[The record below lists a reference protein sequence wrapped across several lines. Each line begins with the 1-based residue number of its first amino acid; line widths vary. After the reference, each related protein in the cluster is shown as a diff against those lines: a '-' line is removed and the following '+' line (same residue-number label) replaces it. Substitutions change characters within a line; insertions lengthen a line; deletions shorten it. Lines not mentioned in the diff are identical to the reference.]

1 MIVLCTP
8 IYTNVTPQFLS
19 SVLQL
24 QLLFINKNIP
34 FQYIFLSND
43 SLIPRARNK
52 LCKYFL
58 DIPNATYLL
67 FIDSDI
73 EFNPNDIIRLYLAN
87 KDIIGIAYAFKKLY
101 NDKTIGVYNLLEN
114 STPSNT
120 GCTVSNRDS
129 RVSQQ
134 ANCTNDDKEIN
145 EAFEIGTGI
154 MLIKRFVFLKMIESN
169 PDDYILL
176 DNPEDVGKSINERKY
191 YRFFDTLINNN
202 RYLSEDYMFCQKW
215 RNLNGK
221 IYLLKN
227 TMTIHHGTFGYL
239 LKN

>member
-8 IYTNVTPQFLS
+8 IYMNVTPQFFS

-24 QLLFINKNIP
+24 QQLLINNNIP
-34 FQYIFLSND
+34 FQYIFLTND

-58 DIPNATYLL
+58 DIPSATYLL

-87 KDIIGIAYAFKKLY
+87 KDVIGIGYALKKLY

-114 STPSNT
+114 ST
-120 GCTVSNRDS
+120 
-129 RVSQQ
+129 
-134 ANCTNDDKEIN
+134 NDNEEIE
-145 EAFEIGTGI
+145 EALEIGTGI
-154 MLIKRFVFLKMIESN
+154 MLINRHVLTKMIESEPEN
-169 PDDYILL
+169 YILL
-176 DNPEDVGKSINERKY
+176 DNPEDVNKPINERKY
-191 YRFFDTLINNN
+191 YRFFDTQFNNN

-215 RNLNGK
+215 RRLNGK

-227 TMTIHHGTFGYL
+227 TSTIHHGTFGYL
-239 LKN
+239 FNN

>member
-8 IYTNVTPQFLS
+8 IYTNVTPQFFS

-58 DIPNATYLL
+58 DIPNAMHLL

-114 STPSNT
+114 STNE
-120 GCTVSNRDS
+120 
-129 RVSQQ
+129 
-134 ANCTNDDKEIN
+134 DKEIN

-154 MLIKRFVFLKMIESN
+154 MLIKRSVLIKMIESD

-176 DNPEDVGKSINERKY
+176 DNPEDVGKPINERKY
-191 YRFFDTLINNN
+191 YRFFDTQINNN

-215 RNLNGK
+215 RNLDGK

-227 TMTIHHGTFGYL
+227 TTTIHHGTFGYL

>member
-8 IYTNVTPQFLS
+8 IYMNVTPQFFA

-24 QLLFINKNIP
+24 QQLFINKNIP
-34 FQYIFLSND
+34 FQYIFLTND

-58 DIPNATYLL
+58 DTPNATHLL

-87 KDIIGIAYAFKKLY
+87 KDVIGMAYAFKKLY
-101 NDKTIGVYNLLEN
+101 NDKTMGVYNLLEN
-114 STPSNT
+114 STN
-120 GCTVSNRDS
+120 N
-129 RVSQQ
+129 
-134 ANCTNDDKEIN
+134 DKEIE
-145 EAFEIGTGI
+145 EALEIGTGI
-154 MLIKRFVFLKMIESN
+154 MLIKIHVLLKMIESEPEN
-169 PDDYILL
+169 YILL
-176 DNPEDVGKSINERKY
+176 DNPEDVNKPINERKY
-191 YRFFDTLINNN
+191 YRFFDTQFNNN

-215 RNLNGK
+215 RSLNGK

-227 TMTIHHGTFGYL
+227 TTTIHHGTFGYL
-239 LKN
+239 FKN

>member
-8 IYTNVTPQFLS
+8 IYTNVTPQFFS

-58 DIPNATYLL
+58 DIPNAMHLL

-87 KDIIGIAYAFKKLY
+87 KDIIGIAYALKKLY

-114 STPSNT
+114 STNE
-120 GCTVSNRDS
+120 
-129 RVSQQ
+129 
-134 ANCTNDDKEIN
+134 DKEIN

-154 MLIKRFVFLKMIESN
+154 MLIKRSVLIKMIESD

-176 DNPEDVGKSINERKY
+176 DNPEDVGKPINERKY
-191 YRFFDTLINNN
+191 YRFFDTQINNN

-215 RNLNGK
+215 RNLDGK

-227 TMTIHHGTFGYL
+227 TTTIHHGTFGYL

>member
-1 MIVLCTP
+1 M
-8 IYTNVTPQFLS
+8 NVTPQFFS

-24 QLLFINKNIP
+24 QQLLINNNIP
-34 FQYIFLSND
+34 FQYIFLTND

-58 DIPNATYLL
+58 DIPSATYLL

-87 KDIIGIAYAFKKLY
+87 KDVIGIGYALKKLY

-114 STPSNT
+114 ST
-120 GCTVSNRDS
+120 
-129 RVSQQ
+129 
-134 ANCTNDDKEIN
+134 NDNEEIE
-145 EAFEIGTGI
+145 EALEIGTGI
-154 MLIKRFVFLKMIESN
+154 MLINRHVLTKMIESEPEN
-169 PDDYILL
+169 YILL
-176 DNPEDVGKSINERKY
+176 DNPEDVNKPINERKY
-191 YRFFDTLINNN
+191 YRFFDTQFNNN

-215 RNLNGK
+215 RRLNGK

-227 TMTIHHGTFGYL
+227 TSTIHHGTFGYL
-239 LKN
+239 FNN

>member
-24 QLLFINKNIP
+24 QLLFINNNIP
-34 FQYIFLSND
+34 FQYIFLSNE

-114 STPSNT
+114 STVSESGCTVQEDSIASNT
-120 GCTVSNRDS
+120 GY
-129 RVSQQ
+129 
-134 ANCTNDDKEIN
+134 TNDNKEIS
-145 EAFEIGTGI
+145 EALEIGTGI
-154 MLIKRFVFLKMIESN
+154 MLIKKSVLLKMIESN
-169 PDDYILL
+169 PDDYILF
-176 DNPEDVGKSINERKY
+176 DNPEDVEKTINERKY
-191 YRFFDTLINNN
+191 YRFFDTQINNN

-227 TMTIHHGTFGYL
+227 TTTIHHGTFGYL
-239 LKN
+239 FNN

>member
-24 QLLFINKNIP
+24 QLLFINNNIP

-43 SLIPRARNK
+43 SLITRARNK

-73 EFNPNDIIRLYLAN
+73 EFNPNDIIRLYLAD

-114 STPSNT
+114 SIASNT
-120 GCTVSNRDS
+120 GCTVQEDS
-129 RVSQQ
+129 RAS
-134 ANCTNDDKEIN
+134 NTGYTNDDKEII

>member
-8 IYTNVTPQFLS
+8 IYTNVTPQFFS

-58 DIPNATYLL
+58 DIPNGMHLL

-114 STPSNT
+114 STNE
-120 GCTVSNRDS
+120 
-129 RVSQQ
+129 
-134 ANCTNDDKEIN
+134 DKEIN

-154 MLIKRFVFLKMIESN
+154 MLIKRSVLLKMIESDPN
-169 PDDYILL
+169 DYILL
-176 DNPEDVGKSINERKY
+176 DNPEDVGKPINERKY
-191 YRFFDTLINNN
+191 YRFFDTQINNN

-215 RNLNGK
+215 RNLDGK

-227 TMTIHHGTFGYL
+227 TTTIHHGTFGYL

>member
-8 IYTNVTPQFLS
+8 IYMNVTPQFFA

-24 QLLFINKNIP
+24 QQLFINKNIP
-34 FQYIFLSND
+34 FQYIFLTND

-58 DIPNATYLL
+58 DIPNATHLL

-87 KDIIGIAYAFKKLY
+87 KDVIGMAYAFKKLY
-101 NDKTIGVYNLLEN
+101 NDKTMGVYNLLEN
-114 STPSNT
+114 STN
-120 GCTVSNRDS
+120 N
-129 RVSQQ
+129 
-134 ANCTNDDKEIN
+134 DKEIE
-145 EAFEIGTGI
+145 EALEIGTGI
-154 MLIKRFVFLKMIESN
+154 MLIKIHVLLKMIESEPEN
-169 PDDYILL
+169 YILL
-176 DNPEDVGKSINERKY
+176 DNPEDVNKPINERKY
-191 YRFFDTLINNN
+191 YRFFDTQFNNN

-215 RNLNGK
+215 RSLNGK

-227 TMTIHHGTFGYL
+227 TTTIHHGTFGYL
-239 LKN
+239 FKN

>member
-87 KDIIGIAYAFKKLY
+87 KDIIGIAYAFKKIY

-114 STPSNT
+114 TI
-120 GCTVSNRDS
+120 
-129 RVSQQ
+129 
-134 ANCTNDDKEIN
+134 NDDKEIN

-154 MLIKRFVFLKMIESN
+154 MLIKRSVLLKMIESDPN
-169 PDDYILL
+169 DYILL
-176 DNPEDVGKSINERKY
+176 DNPEDVGKTINERKY

-227 TMTIHHGTFGYL
+227 TITIHHGSYGYL

>member
-58 DIPNATYLL
+58 DIPNGMHLL

-114 STPSNT
+114 STNE
-120 GCTVSNRDS
+120 
-129 RVSQQ
+129 
-134 ANCTNDDKEIN
+134 DKEIN

-154 MLIKRFVFLKMIESN
+154 MLIKRSVLLKMIESDPN
-169 PDDYILL
+169 DYILL
-176 DNPEDVGKSINERKY
+176 DNPEDVGKPINERKY
-191 YRFFDTLINNN
+191 YRFFDTQINNN

-215 RNLNGK
+215 RNLDGK

-227 TMTIHHGTFGYL
+227 TTTIHHGTFGYL

>member
-8 IYTNVTPQFLS
+8 IYMNVTPQFFA

-24 QLLFINKNIP
+24 QQLFINKNIP
-34 FQYIFLSND
+34 FQYIFLTND

-58 DIPNATYLL
+58 DTPNATHLL

-87 KDIIGIAYAFKKLY
+87 KDVIGMAYAFKKLY
-101 NDKTIGVYNLLEN
+101 NDKTMGVYNLLEN
-114 STPSNT
+114 STN
-120 GCTVSNRDS
+120 N
-129 RVSQQ
+129 
-134 ANCTNDDKEIN
+134 NKEIE
-145 EAFEIGTGI
+145 EALEIGTGI
-154 MLIKRFVFLKMIESN
+154 MLIKIHVLLKMIESEPEN
-169 PDDYILL
+169 YILL
-176 DNPEDVGKSINERKY
+176 DNPEDVNKPINERKY
-191 YRFFDTLINNN
+191 YRFFDTQFNNN

-215 RNLNGK
+215 RSLNGK

-227 TMTIHHGTFGYL
+227 TTTIHHGTFGYL
-239 LKN
+239 FKN

>member
-87 KDIIGIAYAFKKLY
+87 KDIIGIPYAFKKLY

-114 STPSNT
+114 ST
-120 GCTVSNRDS
+120 VSGDS
-129 RVSQQ
+129 RASYIGSS
-134 ANCTNDDKEIN
+134 NDDKEIN

-154 MLIKRFVFLKMIESN
+154 MLIKRSVLLKMIESD

-176 DNPEDVGKSINERKY
+176 DNPEDVGKPINERKY
-191 YRFFDTLINNN
+191 YRFFDTLINDN

-227 TMTIHHGTFGYL
+227 TITIHHGSFGYL